1 MVGEVGNVAYLPF
14 RIFYFYSFDTY
25 ILILK
30 NNIIN
35 KSLKVVEMISK
46 L

>member
-1 MVGEVGNVAYLPF
+1 MVGEAGNVAYLPF
-14 RIFYFYSFDTY
+14 RVFYFYTFDTY
-25 ILILK
+25 IMILK

-35 KSLKVVEMISK
+35 KLLKVVEIISK

>member
-1 MVGEVGNVAYLPF
+1 MVGEAGNVAYLPF
-14 RIFYFYSFDTY
+14 RIFFNTFDTY
-25 ILILK
+25 IMILK

-35 KSLKVVEMISK
+35 KSLKVVEIISK